1 MNVTDDGRTDGRT
14 KLLVRNASRDENV
27 FFLFCVHLLRVFE
40 LYRSSLRS
48 VAVIVSAYSLTFVC
62 V

>member
-1 MNVTDDGRTDGRT
+1 VFSRCLVSAMNVTDDGRTDGRT

-27 FFLFCVHLLRVFE
+27 FFV
-40 LYRSSLRS
+40 LRS
-48 VAVIVSAYSLTFVC
+48 FVTGFRT